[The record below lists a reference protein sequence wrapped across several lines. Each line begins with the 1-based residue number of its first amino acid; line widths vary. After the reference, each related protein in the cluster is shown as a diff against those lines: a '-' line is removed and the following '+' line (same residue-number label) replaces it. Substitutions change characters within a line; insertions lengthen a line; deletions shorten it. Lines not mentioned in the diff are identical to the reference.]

1 MNFGLNRFFLGYLV
15 AFFVVVG
22 VLLLFLT
29 GCGSSD
35 SGGRPTVVTPPTP
48 VTATISTA
56 STELVEGS
64 LDEIEIWVDITPQVN
79 RRISVGLGFEGGA
92 ARNIDFEIDDTVLSF
107 NPNQT
112 RATTRLRTLDDW
124 IAEGTESLTIRI
136 QEGNSSTTAQTTPG
150 TPSSVSLSIE
160 DNADAPLTEIEKR
173 GRAEIY
179 VSTVASFTR
188 EMVTLEIRVLN
199 LGAISASQTIA
210 SVTTNRL
217 VQPGELGH
225 VVEQISDI
233 TIPPIDARSIFVAET
248 NLDLQRY
255 APNETYWILVRVDPP
270 PEEDSEGRFR
280 NRDLL
285 GFTLNQNGEI
295 LVRCEP
301 PDRARPNESEDPLFG
316 HQWPLRNEGQ
326 SAFAAAGGTPEEDLR
341 MSDVLATGTPT
352 GDGVNVAVVDTGLEI
367 CHPDLAENVVDGG
380 SFNFKAN
387 PENGKAWHNA
397 DFVDPYFPDSR
408 GDHGTT
414 VAGII
419 AADADNGLGIR
430 GVAPAVNL
438 FGFNFLSEQ
447 CCEEDALGGSNASPN
462 SEQIDVFNMSYGT
475 FGSQYNE
482 PDNNIVRYGTSQLRR
497 GLGAIYVKAAGNAFR
512 SCLHFEHQVHALT
525 GCSSSHGDSLNDLP
539 YAIVVGALNATGGRA
554 SYSSAGSN
562 LWVSAPAGEYGVS
575 DPATV
580 TTDQYGRER
589 GYSSRNFPG
598 LARNTSLDPFGDYYS
613 NFNGTSAAAPH
624 VSGVVALLLEEEPN
638 LTWRDVKHILAS
650 TARRPGGL
658 VNPSTDI
665 RVVIG
670 RELATFYR
678 DWITNAAGFE
688 FHNHFGFGVVDVDA
702 AISFL
707 RDGFMPD
714 SLGDQSLTDWFTVS
728 SDGLQIPDHDGAGI
742 EQQLNLDLP
751 TGTNIEAIQLHV
763 AGSHENLVDLSIE
776 LESPSGT
783 QSVLNPVFNET
794 LAGQQTLD
802 WRLLSNTFYGESPR
816 GDWTLRIVDAAEGDV
831 GTLSSWALR
840 VWYGT
845 HP

>member
-1 MNFGLNRFFLGYLV
+1 MNRLFLGYL
-15 AFFVVVG
+15 AALFVVVG
-22 VLLLFLT
+22 VLPLFVT
-29 GCGSSD
+29 ACGSSD
-35 SGGRPTVVTPPTP
+35 TGGGPTVISPPTP
-48 VTATISTA
+48 VTATISSE

-64 LDEIEIWVDITPQVN
+64 LNEVEIWVDIAPQVS
-79 RRISVGLGFEGGA
+79 RSISIGLGFEGSA
-92 ARNIDFEIDDTVLSF
+92 IRDIDFEIDDTVLNF
-107 NPNQT
+107 NPNQL
-112 RATTRLRTLDDW
+112 RATTRLRPLDDW
-124 IAEGTESLTIRI
+124 SSEGAESLTISI
-136 QEGNSSTTAQTTPG
+136 QETGASTSQLVTAG
-150 TPSSVSLSIE
+150 TPASVTLTIE
-160 DNADAPLTEIEKR
+160 DNSDSVLTETEKR

-179 VSTVASFTR
+179 VSMVASFNR
-188 EMVTLEIRVLN
+188 EMATLEIRVLN
-199 LGAISASQTIA
+199 LGAISASETVA
-210 SVTTNRL
+210 SITTNRL
-217 VQPGELGH
+217 VQPGELGE
-225 VVEQISDI
+225 VVEHISEI
-233 TIPPIDARSIFVAET
+233 AIPSIDERSVFVAEA
-248 NLDLQRY
+248 NLDLRRY
-255 APNETYWILVRVDPP
+255 SPNETYWISTQVDPP

-280 NRDLL
+280 NIDRL
-285 GFTLNQNGEI
+285 GFTMDPHGEI

-301 PDRARPNESEDPLFG
+301 PDRARPTASDDPLFG

-326 SAFAAAGGTPEEDLR
+326 SAFASTGGMSGEDLQ
-341 MSDVLATGTPT
+341 MSDVLTTGTPT
-352 GDGVNVAVVDTGLEI
+352 GGGVNVAVVDTGLEI
-367 CHPDLAENVVDGG
+367 CHPDLVENVVDSE

-387 PENGKAWHNA
+387 PENGKAWFNA
-397 DFVDPYFPDSR
+397 DEVDPFSPDSR

-419 AADADNGLGIR
+419 AAEANNGLGIR
-430 GVAPAVNL
+430 GVAPDVNL

-447 CCEEDALGGSNASPN
+447 CCEEDALGGSSDSPN

-482 PDNNIVRYGTSQLRR
+482 PDNNIVRYGTSQLRE

-525 GCSSSHGDSLNDLP
+525 GCSSSHGDSINNLP
-539 YAIVVGALNATGGRA
+539 YVIVVGALNAAGGRA

-575 DPATV
+575 NPATV

-598 LARNTSLDPFGDYYS
+598 LAREASLDPFGDYFS

-638 LTWRDVKHILAS
+638 LTWRDVKHVLAS

-658 VNPSTDI
+658 VRALTDV
-665 RVVIG
+665 RVVVG
-670 RELATFYR
+670 GDLATFYR
-678 DWITNAAGFE
+678 DWITNEAGFD
-688 FHNHFGFGVVDVDA
+688 FHNHFGFGVVDVDGA
-702 AISFL
+702 LAFL
-707 RDGFMPD
+707 RDGFLPD
-714 SLGDQSLTDWFTVS
+714 RLGPQSLSDWVTVS
-728 SDGLQIPDHDGAGI
+728 SDGLQIPDHDGSGI

-751 TGTNIEAIQLHV
+751 TGANIEAVQLHV
-763 AGSHENLVDLSIE
+763 AGTHENLVDLSIE

-783 QSVLNPVFNET
+783 QSIMNPVFNET
-794 LAGQQTLD
+794 LAGQEILD
-802 WRLLSNTFYGESPR
+802 WRLLSNAFYGESPR
-816 GDWTLRIVDAAEGDV
+816 GVWTLRIIDAAAGDV